1 VEQEY
6 RRVKIWGR
14 KLSALPATYISI
26 NHYRCVVKAYFVTT
40 LLSNT
45 MGNITASEFK
55 AAHPEELNEHG
66 QIKVCIGGGAG
77 FIGSHIAKKL
87 KEEVGLMFQII
98 SFQNDDI
105 LQIGLL
111 CGMR

>member
-6 RRVKIWGR
+6 CVKIWGR
-14 KLSALPATYISI
+14 KLSALPAPSSI
-26 NHYRCVVKAYFVTT
+26 IIVVLSKHFVTT